1 MDRFAFLAAQPWLYP
16 TRREDAREDAR
27 EDDDATNDG
36 RDEQGAI
43 NSDARDGGRHRSLLP
58 PRLVLET
65 SLPARTIHDG
75 VCSFHFSEE
84 QYLPP
89 SSPRSTSGEGD
100 DAGGGGA
107 STTVAVV
114 GAASADAIHMAFSA
128 TRDHPDMAQ
137 FRCVLRAREVRDA
150 SRDSDGSAV
159 AREASPDAD
168 GGARRRT
175 RAWLELR
182 VDGRAYAMD
191 VSQVRY
197 SIKVFHP
204 PPGFNI

>member
-89 SSPRSTSGEGD
+89 SSPRSTTSGEG
-100 DAGGGGA
+100 GGAA

-128 TRDHPDMAQ
+128 TRDLPDMAQ

-197 SIKVFHP
+197 SIRKVFHP